1 MCLLKYHPRNSF
13 RSVRL
18 SFSFRELG
26 CVCAPCDAELCEM
39 SVKIV
44 GIVVSSTILILIG
57 TYSNVRKVSAGESHK
72 EVHQCPSLSRASLVW
87 SQAVRRG

>member
-26 CVCAPCDAELCEM
+26 CVCAPSDAELCEM
-39 SVKIV
+39 SVKIA
-44 GIVVSSTILILIG
+44 GIVVSSIIG